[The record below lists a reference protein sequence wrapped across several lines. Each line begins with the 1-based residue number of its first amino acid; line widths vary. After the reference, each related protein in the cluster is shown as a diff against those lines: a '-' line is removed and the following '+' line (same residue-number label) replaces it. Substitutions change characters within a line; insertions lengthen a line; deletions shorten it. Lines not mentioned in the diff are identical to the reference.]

1 MLELAFLG
9 FSVTLVVGLIWLF
22 GREGIQEQLK
32 EINQLE
38 RRTQNG
44 FTYGNRSDFEKQEWQ
59 NSANDKD
66 LPRYR
71 NNRYFAGD
79 VIRGIEKQLEEKTS

>member
-1 MLELAFLG
+1 MLGLAFLG

-22 GREGIQEQLK
+22 GREGIREQLK

-38 RRTQNG
+38 TRIKTHAKSK
-44 FTYGNRSDFEKQEWQ
+44 SDFAKQEWREV
-59 NSANDKD
+59 ANDRE

-71 NNRYFAGD
+71 NDQFFAGD
-79 VIRGIEKQLEEKTS
+79 IIKGIEKELKD

>member
-1 MLELAFLG
+1 MLGLAFLG

-22 GREGIQEQLK
+22 GREGIREQLK

-44 FTYGNRSDFEKQEWQ
+44 FTYGNRSDFAKQEWQ